1 MNNQTTE
8 MTATVVNN
16 QVQITVENYREQ
28 LDVPTISTI
37 DNLIADNHYINDMID
52 FINEHG
58 AANFFNYYEEYV
70 EQGEDYSYSAV
81 DVFVDEFGIE
91 NVQYFQ
97 DAYQGSYSSEE
108 DFAEDFING
117 VYGDVP
123 AYLVVDWTATWEQN
137 LQYDFTFNNGFV
149 FNKNF

>member
-1 MNNQTTE
+1 

-28 LDVPTISTI
+28 LNVRTISAI
-37 DNLIADNHYINDMID
+37 DNRIADNYYLNDMID

-58 AANFFNYYEEYV
+58 AANFYNHYDEYV
-70 EQGEDYSYSAV
+70 DTAEDYSYSAV
-81 DVFVDEFGIE
+81 NAFVDEFGIE
-91 NVQYFQ
+91 CVQYFQ
-97 DAYQGSYSSEE
+97 DAYQGEYSSEE
-108 DFAEDFING
+108 QFAEQFVNDI
-117 VYGDVP
+117 YGEVP

-137 LQYDFTFNNGFV
+137 LQYDFVINNGFV